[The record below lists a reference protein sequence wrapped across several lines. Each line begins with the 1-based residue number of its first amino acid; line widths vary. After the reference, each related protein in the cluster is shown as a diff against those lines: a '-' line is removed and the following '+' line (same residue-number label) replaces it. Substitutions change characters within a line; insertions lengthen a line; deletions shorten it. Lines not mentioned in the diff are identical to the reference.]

1 MTNPRKR
8 TTIRISIN
16 YCCVPGKRGLE
27 FVRSAELQSPP
38 HKSLPFGLDV
48 PVAWIQDF
56 DSYHFVALC
65 NPEVSGS
72 LG

>member
-1 MTNPRKR
+1 M
-8 TTIRISIN
+8 
-16 YCCVPGKRGLE
+16 PGKRGLE

-65 NPEVSGS
+65 NPEVGGS